1 MVVVVRMVRMVELKE
16 ETSRYFDGVVGN
28 DEREKNYNDG
38 GGGWWW

>member
-1 MVVVVRMVRMVELKE
+1 MVVELKE

-38 GGGWWW
+38 GGGGGGDRAEGGDE